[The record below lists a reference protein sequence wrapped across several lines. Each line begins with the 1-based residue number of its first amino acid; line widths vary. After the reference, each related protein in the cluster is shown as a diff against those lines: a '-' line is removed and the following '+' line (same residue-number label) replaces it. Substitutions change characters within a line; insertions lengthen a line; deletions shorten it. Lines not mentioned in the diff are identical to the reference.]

1 MKRHVAAAILLLVS
15 SAPLTAQTSQS
26 CWSGSMEN
34 ERGAGPR
41 ALLSFHDDR
50 AGKPS
55 ATFYLLAK
63 EVTQLEPLSF
73 VRKGDSLAFTVRAP
87 SDTAVMAFQG
97 VFNGTQRFSGQWR
110 RAGHTSPFSFVPLT
124 NALVARRLIGRWQGK
139 VAITAAR
146 VNQLVLKIVP
156 APCGYVNATFEAL
169 EPSQPDVAF
178 TDLRVS
184 ADSLR
189 FGIAYLDLQYTGAI
203 NADGTSLRGILTQQ
217 GTDYPVTFSKVGGTP
232 KTP

>member
-1 MKRHVAAAILLLVS
+1 MGNS
-15 SAPLTAQTSQS
+15 
-26 CWSGSMEN
+26 
-34 ERGAGPR
+34 RGVGPR
-41 ALLSFHDDR
+41 ALLSFHNDQ

-73 VRKGDSLAFTVRAP
+73 VKKGDSLAFTVRLP
-87 SDTAVMAFQG
+87 SDTVMAIKG
-97 VFNGTQRFSGQWR
+97 VFHGAQRFTGQWGS
-110 RAGHTSPFSFVPLT
+110 AAHTYPFSFVPLT
-124 NALVARRLIGRWQGK
+124 EASLARRLIGRWEGK

-156 APCGYVNATFEAL
+156 APCGYVNATFGAM
-169 EPSQPDVAF
+169 EPSKPDIAF

-189 FGIAYLDLQYTGAI
+189 FGISYLDLEYAGTI
-203 NADGTSLRGILTQQ
+203 NTDGNSLHGMLRQQ
-217 GTDYPVTFSKVGGTP
+217 GTDYPVTFSKVDGTP
-232 KTP
+232 KTR